1 MKEYEK
7 MTVKE
12 LIDELTSLGVKFN
25 KKSRKAELIEL
36 LQAAT
41 KGEAPQAESK
51 AADDTAEEKPKADKM
66 KKAAAESVEPLEKE
80 KIVKPKA
87 ATPKKK
93 SGKTVSSDS
102 SYAVIRTGGKQYQV
116 TAGSLLRVEKIDG
129 NVGDSIELSDVLAV
143 FDGDDMKI
151 GQPTVEGASVTARIV
166 EQGKAKKVI
175 VFKKKRRKGY
185 RVKRGHRQPYTALE
199 VGGINL

>member
-1 MKEYEK
+1 

-12 LIDELTSLGVKFN
+12 LIDELTNLGVKFN

-41 KGEAPQAESK
+41 KGEAPQAELK
-51 AADDTAEEKPKADKM
+51 AAADTAEEKPKAEKK
-66 KKAAAESVEPLEKE
+66 KKAAAEPLEPVEKE
-80 KIVKPKA
+80 KSVKPKA
-87 ATPKKK
+87 AAPEKKT
-93 SGKTVSSDS
+93 GKTVSSDS

-116 TAGSLLRVEKIDG
+116 SAGSLLRVEKIDG

-185 RVKRGHRQPYTALE
+185 RVKRGHRQLYTALE